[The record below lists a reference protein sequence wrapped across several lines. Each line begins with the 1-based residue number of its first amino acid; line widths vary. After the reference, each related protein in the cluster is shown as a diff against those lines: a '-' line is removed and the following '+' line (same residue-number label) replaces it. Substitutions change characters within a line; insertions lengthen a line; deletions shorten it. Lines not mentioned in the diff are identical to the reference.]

1 MSKVLSRRTMQAA
14 TVALCSQLI
23 LGTLHPSIAAAQDEG
38 VSKAQR
44 VLGLIGSANDK
55 FDAED
60 FEGARDDYREAYS
73 LYPDPSLLYR
83 LGLSSEKIGENF
95 EAVRYYEQFIDA
107 VPDDKTAK
115 KVSARIEE
123 MRAELP
129 ARYQIESSPPE
140 ASVYLSSLESAAL
153 CTTPCSIDVPPGRAT
168 ILVAK
173 EGHETSVRN
182 VDAVGAEEKTLKFE
196 LVEGTTPLAGVDF
209 GARPEQSEGPGLGTW
224 GWIATGVGV
233 AALGT
238 GAAFSFLSQSA
249 TDDANAYDKRAPGA
263 TPSELKG
270 LKEDANSYYDTSV
283 IMYVVGGVLTATGV
297 TLLVVDSMGSE
308 SMSLNVSPT
317 PDGAVVGLG
326 GRF

>member
-1 MSKVLSRRTMQAA
+1 MSKVLTRRTMQAA

-23 LGTLHPSIAAAQDEG
+23 IGVFQPSIALAQDKE

-44 VLGLIGSANDK
+44 VLGLIGSANEK

-60 FEGARDDYREAYS
+60 FLGARDDYREAYS

-129 ARYQIESSPPE
+129 ARYQIESSPAE
-140 ASVYLSSLESAAL
+140 ATVYLSGLDTTPI
-153 CTTPCSIDVPPGRAT
+153 CTTPCAVEVEPGRAT
-168 ILVAK
+168 IMVVK

-182 VDAVGAEEKTLKFE
+182 IDAVRAEEKTLTFV
-196 LVEGTTPLAGVDF
+196 LVEGTVPLAGVEIQPAL
-209 GARPEQSEGPGLGTW
+209 GRSEGPGLATW

-238 GAAFSFLSQSA
+238 GAAFSFLSQST
-249 TDDANAYDKRAPGA
+249 TDDANAYDKRAAGA
-263 TPSELKG
+263 NPSELKG

-297 TLLVVDSMGSE
+297 TLLVVDSME
-308 SMSLNVSPT
+308 SDSVSLNVSPT

>member
-14 TVALCSQLI
+14 TIALCSQLI
-23 LGTLHPSIAAAQDEG
+23 VGTLHPSIAAAQDQG
-38 VSKAQR
+38 VSKAKR
-44 VLGLIGSANDK
+44 VLGLISSANDK

-60 FEGARDDYREAYS
+60 FQGARDDYREAYS

-95 EAVRYYEQFIDA
+95 EAVHYYEQFIDA

-115 KVSARIEE
+115 KVSARINE

-129 ARYQIESSPPE
+129 ARYQVESSPPE
-140 ASVYLSSLESAAL
+140 ASVYLTNIKTDSL
-153 CTTPCSIDVPPGRAT
+153 CTTPCSIDVPPGRTT

-173 EGHETSVRN
+173 EGYETSVRN
-182 VDAVGAEEKTLKFE
+182 IDAVGAEEKTLKFE
-196 LVEGTTPLAGVDF
+196 LVEGTVPLASAVLDNRTEPSDGV
-209 GARPEQSEGPGLGTW
+209 SLGTW

-249 TDDANAYDKRAPGA
+249 TDDVNAYDKRAAGA
-263 TPSELKG
+263 SPSELKG
-270 LKEDANSYYDTSV
+270 LKSDANSYYDTSV

-297 TLLVVDSMGSE
+297 TLLVVDSMDSE